1 VRRVASPAPR
11 RPLDLL
17 RLPLLGTF
25 LRWRHARTTLQT
37 VCLALA
43 VVILLDGFFG
53 PQLAPRNLAGVLP
66 WVHWRGFVV
75 LALLVVGNLFC
86 MACPF
91 MLPRR
96 LAKRFL
102 PADRSWPRLLRS
114 KWLAVALLL
123 VFFWAYE
130 AYSLWASPWLTAWV
144 AGAYFLGAF
153 AVDGFFRGAAFC
165 RWVCPI
171 GQFHFVHAMASP
183 FEVRVRDA
191 EVCGRCTTK
200 DCIRGRYAGGAGADP
215 GSGSP
220 VAGTGSTS
228 AWAGRPLAPDPV
240 TGRLA
245 LAGTGA
251 GAGGVAASGQARGR
265 AGLLQRGCELA
276 LYLPKKEGNLDCTFC
291 MECIQACPHDNVGIV
306 ARSPLRDMAATG
318 TRSGVGRI
326 QARPDLAALA
336 LLLVYAAFLNA
347 LGMVEPVYRLQAW
360 GSATLGIPS
369 REVLLALFFAVG
381 LVLVPLLLTGVT
393 AWASRR
399 LASSGGSLV
408 ATASRYAW
416 GLVPLGLGMWAAH
429 YLFHF
434 LVGALTVVPVVQ
446 QYLADLGL
454 PAGEPGWG
462 LGAVV
467 PESWLLPVKLILL
480 QGGLLLALAALWR
493 IAQGAVPGAEARARR
508 RAGRAFLPWAILAT
522 GLAGAGIWLLLQPME
537 MRGTFMAPGPLSLLG
552 PLP

>member
-1 VRRVASPAPR
+1 MPRAAAPAPR
-11 RPLDLL
+11 PPLDLL

-25 LRWRHARTTLQT
+25 LGWRHARTTLQL

-43 VVILLDGFFG
+43 AVILLDGFFG

-130 AYSLWASPWLTAWV
+130 AFSLWASPWLTAWV

-153 AVDGFFRGAAFC
+153 VVDGFFKGAAFC

-171 GQFHFVHAMASP
+171 GQFHFVHGMASP

-200 DCIRGRYAGGAGADP
+200 DCIRGRYAPGAGAVP
-215 GSGSP
+215 GGGPEGAGSSP
-220 VAGTGSTS
+220 AS
-228 AWAGRPLAPDPV
+228 AWEGRPLAPDPA

-245 LAGTGA
+245 LA
-251 GAGGVAASGQARGR
+251 GAGGVAASGRALGR
-265 AGLLQRGCELA
+265 AGLLQGGCELA
-276 LYLPKKEGNLDCTFC
+276 LYLPRKEGNLDCTFC
-291 MECIQACPHDNVGIV
+291 MECIQACPHDNVGIL
-306 ARSPLRDMAATG
+306 ARSPLRDLSSPR

-336 LLLVYAAFLNA
+336 LLLVYAAFVNA
-347 LGMVEPVYRLQAW
+347 FGMVEPVFRLQGWAA
-360 GSATLGIPS
+360 ATLGITS
-369 REVLLALFFAVG
+369 RGVLLALLFAVG
-381 LVLVPLLLTGVT
+381 LVLLPLVLTGVT
-393 AWASRR
+393 AGVSRR
-399 LASSGGSLV
+399 LSRSEDSLV
-408 ATASRYAW
+408 ETGSRYAW

-462 LGAVV
+462 LGAIV
-467 PESWLLPVKLILL
+467 PESWLSPVKLLLL
-480 QGGLLLALAALWR
+480 QGGLLLSLAALWR
-493 IAQGAVPGAEARARR
+493 IARGAAPGARNRA
-508 RAGRAFLPWAILAT
+508 ARAFLPWAILAT

-537 MRGTFMAPGPLSLLG
+537 MRGTFMAPGPLLLFG
-552 PLP
+552 TVP